1 MPAGAMLSRIPTG
14 PAASPAPAP
23 DTHVEIGATK
33 KSKKSLA
40 LALHVRQ
47 PGLQFRLVSGV
58 SEVSP
63 SFPVFCH
70 VRFAA
75 QELVFLVWLAINSA
89 IAVCIRTYLGL
100 FAMCLVF
107 WNDFLVFVA

>member
-1 MPAGAMLSRIPTG
+1 MDDRSVCEKHETY
-14 PAASPAPAP
+14 
-23 DTHVEIGATK
+23 
-33 KSKKSLA
+33 
-40 LALHVRQ
+40 VRQ
-47 PGLQFRLVSGV
+47 PGLQFPLVSGV
-58 SEVSP
+58 SGVSP
-63 SFPVFCH
+63 SFPVGGLEIFFCH
-70 VRFAA
+70 VRVAA